1 MGESNQG
8 FGNGI
13 LKGLKRVLF
22 TSAPDENPNT
32 TYPADPSAQTANKP
46 PLPSPKVADNPVV
59 MTPFPVAPS
68 PEMGNDVKDMKL
80 KVYQLLEQMNKPG
93 VDFFEVWN
101 AAVEMGGAN
110 ANNLKS
116 AFTSLRFADKS
127 LSKSRLIESGNGYVK
142 DLQSVFEN
150 ESKKRQQEKA
160 SIAAEKEQVRTG
172 LTSEIE
178 GIQMQITE
186 LQKKMNIQQKK
197 LLSLD
202 ENYNPRLLAIEQKIN
217 NGSDAVQSVLAE
229 MQQVLQIINK
239 EIN

>member
-1 MGESNQG
+1 MDKSNQG

-22 TSAPDENPNT
+22 TSATEENSNT
-32 TYPADPSAQTANKP
+32 SYPSDPSSPTANKP
-46 PLPSPKVADNPVV
+46 PLPNNRMADNPAVI
-59 MTPFPVAPS
+59 TPFPVAPS
-68 PEMGNDVKDMKL
+68 SELGNDVKDMKL
-80 KVYQLLEQMNKPG
+80 KVYQLLEQINKPG

-110 ANNLKS
+110 GNNLKS
-116 AFTSLRFADKS
+116 AFTSLRFADKL

-142 DLQSVFEN
+142 DLQSVFET

-172 LTSEIE
+172 LTAEIE
-178 GIQMQITE
+178 SIQMQITE
-186 LQKKMNIQQKK
+186 LQKKMDIQQQK

-202 ENYNPRLLAIEQKIN
+202 ENYNPRLHTIEQKIN
-217 NGSDAVQSVLAE
+217 NGSDAVKSVLSE

>member
-22 TSAPDENPNT
+22 TTAPDENPNT
-32 TYPADPSAQTANKP
+32 TYPADPSSQTAHKP
-46 PLPSPKVADNPVV
+46 PLPSPKVADNPAAI
-59 MTPFPVAPS
+59 TPFPVAPS
-68 PEMGNDVKDMKL
+68 EMGSGAKDMKL
-80 KVYQLLEQMNKPG
+80 KVYQLLEQINKPG

-142 DLQSVFEN
+142 DLQSVFET

-186 LQKKMNIQQKK
+186 LQKKMDIQQQK

-202 ENYNPRLLAIEQKIN
+202 ENYNPRLHAIEQKIN
-217 NGSDAVQSVLAE
+217 NGRDAVQSVLAE

>member
-1 MGESNQG
+1 
-8 FGNGI
+8 
-13 LKGLKRVLF
+13 
-22 TSAPDENPNT
+22 
-32 TYPADPSAQTANKP
+32 
-46 PLPSPKVADNPVV
+46 
-59 MTPFPVAPS
+59 
-68 PEMGNDVKDMKL
+68 
-80 KVYQLLEQMNKPG
+80 MNKPG

-110 ANNLKS
+110 GNNLKS

-142 DLQSVFEN
+142 ELQFVFEN
-150 ESKKRQQEKA
+150 ESKQRQQEKA
-160 SIAAEKEQVRTG
+160 SIAAEKEQVRSG

-178 GIQMQITE
+178 SIQMQITD
-186 LQKKMNIQQKK
+186 LQKKMDIQQQK

-202 ENYNPRLLAIEQKIN
+202 ENYNPRLHAIEQKIN

>member
-1 MGESNQG
+1 MDESKQG

-22 TSAPDENPNT
+22 TSVPEEKTNN
-32 TYPADPSAQTANKP
+32 TYPADPSSQAPEKP
-46 PLPSPKVADNPVV
+46 QVLNQKLAENREVIASFPADP
-59 MTPFPVAPS
+59 TP
-68 PEMGNDVKDMKL
+68 ETGNDVKEMKL

-116 AFTSLRFADKS
+116 AFTSLRFADKT
-127 LSKSRLIESGNGYVK
+127 LTKPRLIESGNGYIK
-142 DLQSVFEN
+142 ELQNVFEH
-150 ESKKRQQEKA
+150 ESKKRLQEK
-160 SIAAEKEQVRTG
+160 SGIAAEKEQVRNG
-172 LTSEIE
+172 LTKEIE
-178 GIQMQITE
+178 NIQLQITE
-186 LQKKMNIQQKK
+186 LQKKLNSQQQK
-197 LLSLD
+197 LLSLN
-202 ENYNPRLLAIEQKIN
+202 ENYNPRLESIEQKIN
-217 NGSDAVQSVLAE
+217 NGNDAVKSVIAE

>member
-1 MGESNQG
+1 MGESFQG
-8 FGNGI
+8 FGEGI

-22 TSAPDENPNT
+22 TASPEESTKT
-32 TYPADPSAQTANKP
+32 TYPADPTSVSANKTSIP
-46 PLPSPKVADNPVV
+46 NPKAADNPVAL
-59 MTPFPVAPS
+59 TPFPMAPS
-68 PEMGNDVKDMKL
+68 PENVNDAKEMKL
-80 KVYQLLEQMNKPG
+80 KVYQLLEQMNKSG

-127 LSKSRLIESGNGYVK
+127 LNKARLIESGNVYVHE
-142 DLQSVFEN
+142 LQTIFEN
-150 ESKKRQQEKA
+150 ESKKRKDEKA
-160 SIAAEKEQVRTG
+160 KIAAEREQVRTG

-178 GIQMQITE
+178 NLELQITD
-186 LQKKMNIQQKK
+186 LQKKMDIQKQK

-202 ENYNPRLLAIEQKIN
+202 ENYNPRLKAIEQKIN
-217 NGSDAVQSVLAE
+217 NGSEAVKSVLAE
-229 MQQVLQIINK
+229 MQQVIEIINK

>member
-22 TSAPDENPNT
+22 TAPPDESSTT
-32 TYPADPSAQTANKP
+32 TYPADPSATPANKP
-46 PLPSPKVADNPVV
+46 SLPTHKVAETSVISA
-59 MTPFPVAPS
+59 TFPLAPP
-68 PEMGNDVKDMKL
+68 PEGDSDVKDMKL

-110 ANNLKS
+110 GSNLKS

-127 LSKSRLIESGNGYVK
+127 LNKLRLIESGNGYMNE
-142 DLQSVFEN
+142 LQSVFDT
-150 ESKKRQQEKA
+150 ESKKRKDEKA
-160 SIAAEKEQVRTG
+160 KIAAEKEQVRAG
-172 LTSEIE
+172 LTSEIKNLTL
-178 GIQMQITE
+178 QITE
-186 LQKKMNIQQKK
+186 LQKKMDIQKQK
-197 LLSLD
+197 LSSID
-202 ENYNPRLLAIEQKIN
+202 ENYNPRLQAIEQKIN
-217 NGSDAVQSVLAE
+217 NGSEAVNSVLAE
-229 MQQVLQIINK
+229 MQQVIQLINK

>member
-22 TSAPDENPNT
+22 TSAPDETSNT
-32 TYPADPSAQTANKP
+32 TYPTDPSSQTPNK
-46 PLPSPKVADNPVV
+46 LPIINPKVTDTTMVN
-59 MTPFPVAPS
+59 TQFPVAPL
-68 PEMGNDVKDMKL
+68 PEDGNEVKDMKL

-127 LSKSRLIESGNGYVK
+127 LSKPRLIESGNGYVK
-142 DLQSVFEN
+142 DLQSVFET
-150 ESKKRQQEKA
+150 ESKKRQQEKV

-172 LTSEIE
+172 LISEIE
-178 GIQMQITE
+178 SIQMQITD
-186 LQKKMNIQQKK
+186 LQKKMDIQQQK

-202 ENYNPRLLAIEQKIN
+202 ENYNPRLHAIEQKIN